1 MIQINN
7 GTSLYAAND
16 PIQVSFTTGY
26 RFQFTAENN
35 QVFMA
40 FTGDAATTA
49 TATPLFSVN
58 VKLRSFEL
66 NPTSPTDSTDV
77 TVPTEP
83 ENPIIVDPV
92 APVVPVVPEPVDP
105 IIPEDSGTE
114 VTPTVPDTDNGTISE
129 PIIETII

>member
-1 MIQINN
+1 
-7 GTSLYAAND
+7 
-16 PIQVSFTTGY
+16 
-26 RFQFTAENN
+26 
-35 QVFMA
+35 MA
-40 FTGDAATTA
+40 FTGDAATSA
-49 TATPLFSVN
+49 TSTPLFSVN

-92 APVVPVVPEPVDP
+92 VPVVPVVPDPVDP
-105 IIPEDSGTE
+105 IIPIDSGTE
-114 VTPTVPDTDNGTISE
+114 VTPTVVPSDDGTISE